1 MRLRKEERRAMGYDK
16 PERKVTVKTIHP
28 VPTIE
33 KGIPLPK
40 WSRPTVFSY
49 PYEEMEIGDS
59 FRIMHTEASNDSVSS
74 RVHSWMRGPKNT
86 KEWRFACRK
95 GKDEQGN
102 GFTRVWRTEPA
113 PDIAMLDAIAAEKKE
128 QP

>member
-28 VPTIE
+28 IPVIE

-59 FRIMHTEASNDSVSS
+59 FKIMHTEASNDTVSS
-74 RVHSWMRGPKNT
+74 RVHSWMRGPKNI
-86 KEWRFACRK
+86 KELRFACRK

-102 GFTRVWRTEPA
+102 TYTRVWRTEPD
-113 PDIAMLDAIAAEKKE
+113 PDIQLYDSMAQNKE
-128 QP
+128 DK

>member
-28 VPTIE
+28 IPVIE

-40 WSRPTVFSY
+40 GSRPTVFSY

-59 FRIMHTEASNDSVSS
+59 FKIMHTEASNDTVSS
-74 RVHSWMRGPKNT
+74 RVHSWMRGPKNI
-86 KEWRFACRK
+86 KELRFACRK

-102 GFTRVWRTEPA
+102 TYTRVWRTEPD
-113 PDIAMLDAIAAEKKE
+113 PDIQLYDSMAQNKE
-128 QP
+128 DK